1 MELNQHIKQLL
12 MDRNSKINLTKL
24 NSRIS
29 LEVLTLPV
37 CGCRTYLI
45 TCCTALQ
52 NVSASKNDL
61 VLQARGFRWAFGLL
75 SLVAMFRYIRFP
87 QITHGKRIV
96 AYIGNRKQIC
106 WKNQSA
112 LSEKV

>member
-1 MELNQHIKQLL
+1 MWLP
-12 MDRNSKINLTKL
+12 NLPNYVLHGTAERKC
-24 NSRIS
+24 
-29 LEVLTLPV
+29 LEK
-37 CGCRTYLI
+37 RF
-45 TCCTALQ
+45 
-52 NVSASKNDL
+52 
-61 VLQARGFRWAFGLL
+61 GFRWAFGLL

-106 WKNQSA
+106 WKKQSA

>member
-1 MELNQHIKQLL
+1 MWLP
-12 MDRNSKINLTKL
+12 NLP
-24 NSRIS
+24 NY
-29 LEVLTLPV
+29 VLH
-37 CGCRTYLI
+37 G
-45 TCCTALQ
+45 TAERKCP
-52 NVSASKNDL
+52 KNDL

-106 WKNQSA
+106 WKKQSA

>member
-1 MELNQHIKQLL
+1 MELNQHIKQLR
-12 MDRNSKINLTKL
+12 MDRNSKINLAKL

-45 TCCTALQ
+45 TCCMALQ
-52 NVSASKNDL
+52 NVSALKNDL

-75 SLVAMFRYIRFP
+75 ILVATFRYIRFP
-87 QITHGKRIV
+87 QITHGKRTAV
-96 AYIGNRKQIC
+96 HIGNRKQMC
-106 WKNQSA
+106 
-112 LSEKV
+112 

>member
-1 MELNQHIKQLL
+1 
-12 MDRNSKINLTKL
+12 MDRNSKINLAKL

-52 NVSASKNDL
+52 NVSALKNDL
-61 VLQARGFRWAFGLL
+61 VLQAGCFSMGIRSVVTCRDV
-75 SLVAMFRYIRFP
+75 SLHTFSTDNAWQTYCCVYW
-87 QITHGKRIV
+87 Q
-96 AYIGNRKQIC
+96 
-106 WKNQSA
+106 
-112 LSEKV
+112 

>member
-1 MELNQHIKQLL
+1 MWLP
-12 MDRNSKINLTKL
+12 
-24 NSRIS
+24 S
-29 LEVLTLPV
+29 LPNYVLH
-37 CGCRTYLI
+37 G
-45 TCCTALQ
+45 TAERKCLE
-52 NVSASKNDL
+52 KRFG
-61 VLQARGFRWAFGLL
+61 LQARGFRWAFGLL

-106 WKNQSA
+106 WKKQSA